1 MKKKVISINLIAVAM
16 ILVSGALIYI
26 LVSYHNHVVSMRKEQ
41 FDTEVVRTL
50 RHVARSIE
58 MEETLKALK
67 EDLATAPKIDNELI
81 VTPEDSIAL
90 LAGPTTL
97 SGLAVNTN
105 SSLIKHGSRPNTTGL
120 SLHER
125 NRQNP
130 NDFSEPMK
138 RSLKERYIY
147 QRQLLNNVVYRILYS
162 ADNVPLEKRIN
173 FQNLDNILS
182 AEFARNGIDMKYHF
196 MVTTRN
202 GRELYRCADYEA
214 EGSDYSY
221 KQALMPNNNDAN
233 AGVLTVSFPSINRYI
248 YMSAKY
254 LMVAV
259 LFILILTVIFIH
271 TIRMTLRQHKL
282 GEMKNDFVNNMTHEL
297 KTPVASISLA
307 SQMLTDESVPK
318 TPQMTQHLSS
328 VIKDETARLQRL
340 IDRVLQTSL
349 LEKGRMALKQD
360 ELCVNEML
368 DDIASTFALKVEE
381 KGGQIECDLKA
392 DNDRILAD
400 EVHITNVFFNLM
412 ENAVKYSREE
422 EPLQLKVTTYNKHNS
437 LCITIADNGIGIKR
451 ENLKKIFDKFY
462 RVHSGNTHDVKGF
475 GLGLAYVKNIISMHH
490 GQITATSEINKGT
503 KFTITLPTIRQ

>member
-1 MKKKVISINLIAVAM
+1 MKKKVLSINMIALAM

-26 LVSYHNHVVSMRKEQ
+26 LVSYHNRVVSMRKEQ
-41 FDTEVVRTL
+41 FDTEVARTL

-67 EDLATAPKIDNELI
+67 EDLAAVPKVDDELI
-81 VTPEDSIAL
+81 VTPEDSIAI

-97 SGLAVNTN
+97 NGLAVNTN
-105 SSLIKHGSRPNTTGL
+105 RSLSNHGARSISNGL
-120 SLHER
+120 SLHEHH
-125 NRQNP
+125 RQNP

-147 QRQLLNNVVYRILYS
+147 QKQLLNNVVYRILYS

-182 AEFARNGIDMKYHF
+182 AELMRNGIDMKYHF
-196 MVTTRN
+196 MVTTRT
-202 GRELYRCADYEA
+202 GRELYRCADYED
-214 EGSDYSY
+214 EGTDHSY

-254 LMVAV
+254 IIAAM
-259 LFILILTVIFIH
+259 LFVIILTIIFIH

-307 SQMLTDESVPK
+307 SQMLTDDSVVK
-318 TPQMTQHLSS
+318 TPQMTQHLSG

-360 ELCVNEML
+360 ELLVNEML

-381 KGGQIECDLKA
+381 KGGHIECDLQA
-392 DNDRILAD
+392 TNDRIWAD

-422 EPLQLKVTTYNKHNS
+422 EPLMLKVATYNKHNNV
-437 LCITIADNGIGIKR
+437 CITITDNGIGIKK

-475 GLGLAYVKNIISMHH
+475 GLGLAYVKNIISMHR
-490 GQITATSEINKGT
+490 GQITASSEIDKGT
-503 KFTITLPTIRQ
+503 KFTITLPTIKS